1 MLIACFVLFHV
12 QKDKKRPR
20 VTFQQELV
28 IDGTTFRVND
38 AVFLTFGT
46 FPVDQTIKKGFRL
59 DKHPGFQLLLIV
71 IL

>member
-1 MLIACFVLFHV
+1 M
-12 QKDKKRPR
+12 
-20 VTFQQELV
+20 TFQQELV